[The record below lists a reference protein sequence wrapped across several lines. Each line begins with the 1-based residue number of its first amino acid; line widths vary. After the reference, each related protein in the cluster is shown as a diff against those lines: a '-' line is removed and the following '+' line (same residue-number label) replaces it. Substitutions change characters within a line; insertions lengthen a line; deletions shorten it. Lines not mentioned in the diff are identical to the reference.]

1 MVIDVVS
8 PDNVTLGLPSLNILG
23 DVVFILH
30 QVMKFSIKYMIGKF
44 FSNQSIYSEVDTLL
58 LPEDFETKP
67 KERIKKSQ
75 QEALTLLE
83 LIESPMF
90 RDETKDL

>member
-8 PDNVTLGLPSLNILG
+8 PDNVTLGLPSFNILG
-23 DVVFILH
+23 DAVFILH

>member
-23 DVVFILH
+23 DAVFILH